1 MCEAQE
7 ALMKLAFELELQWGA
22 GRLDFGVLKGMATGP
37 TCTEHVKEEPCAA

>member
-22 GRLDFGVLKGMATGP
+22 GRIDFGRLKGMATGA
-37 TCTEHVKEEPCAA
+37 TCTHHQQEAEAA

>member
-22 GRLDFGVLKGMATGP
+22 GRIDFGKLKALATSA
-37 TCTEHVKEEPCAA
+37 TCTHKEEPCAV